1 MDSMVCFSNVS
12 FTYRHRSTPSIRNV
26 SLRVA
31 AGDFLL
37 LTGATGC
44 GKSTLL
50 KMLNGLIP
58 HESGGKLEGDVSVGG
73 RSVSGL
79 GVAEMSRTV
88 GMVFQNPDDQI
99 FSTTVFDEVAFVL
112 ENMGMTAAQL
122 EPRVE
127 EALALVG
134 LADKAKAS
142 VHALSG
148 GQKQRLAVAA
158 VLAAKPQVLALDEPI
173 SQLDPQGAAELLS
186 VLQQLN
192 TNLGITIIIVEHRL
206 HEVLPLCHKAAIMD
220 AGRLI
225 WQGRREEAYNCQ
237 EMFTAYGLRLPQP
250 VTLCHHLG
258 VAVRSAQVD
267 DAVAAIRQH
276 YAIPTPVDQPV
287 AEAAASLHVEQPA
300 LPIPAIQ
307 AKQVFFHYD
316 NPAQMV
322 LNGVDV
328 TVAAGQFIALMGSN
342 GAGKSTLLHL
352 LGGLLKPVAG
362 EMQIMGQRVTTVS
375 PAVGMVLQNP
385 DFMLFNSTVREEIGF
400 SLRQQSKGNIDG
412 WTEYCELLADRLGL
426 GGLTEDFPLA
436 LSRGQRLRVAIAAV
450 LANEPQVLLLDE
462 PTTGQ
467 DIGHI
472 EDIALLLREYT
483 RQGGSIIFCTHDTE
497 VAARFAD
504 RIIVMRRGQIVAD
517 GAPAAVFQD
526 RAMLKACGLKPPAI
540 LLAAQA
546 LYGGTAFTVEEVVE
560 YVRQTCLGGYTGGH
574 PAS

>member
-1 MDSMVCFSNVS
+1 MDNMIQFCDVS
-12 FTYRHRSTPSIRNV
+12 FTYRHRSTPSVKNV
-26 SLRVA
+26 SLQVSP
-31 AGDFLL
+31 GEFLL

-58 HESGGKLEGDVSVGG
+58 HESGGKLVGEVFVGG
-73 RSVSGL
+73 RSTRGL
-79 GVAEMSRTV
+79 SVAEMSHTV
-88 GMVFQNPDDQI
+88 GLVFQNPDDQI

-112 ENMGMTAAQL
+112 ENMGMTPAQIEPQVKAAL
-122 EPRVE
+122 R
-127 EALALVG
+127 LVG
-134 LADKAKAS
+134 LYDKLEAS

-186 VLQQLN
+186 VLKQLN
-192 TNLGITIIIVEHRL
+192 ENLGITIIIVEHRL
-206 HEVLPLCHKAAIMD
+206 HEVLPLCHKVAIMD
-220 AGRLI
+220 DGQLI

-237 EMFTAYGLRLPQP
+237 EMFAAYGLRLPQP
-250 VTLCHHLG
+250 VTICHQLG
-258 VAVRSAQVD
+258 VTVRSDKVS
-267 DAVAAIRQH
+267 DAVAAIGQC
-276 YAIPTPVDQPV
+276 Y
-287 AEAAASLHVEQPA
+287 A
-300 LPIPAIQ
+300 LPESKPISRRVATPPRTELSPQMPAII
-307 AKQVFFHYD
+307 ARKLCFHYD
-316 NPAQMV
+316 NPEQLV
-322 LNGVDV
+322 LKDV
-328 TVAAGQFIALMGSN
+328 ELTACPGQFIALMGSN

-362 EMQIMGQRVTTVS
+362 EIQVLGQRVTTVS

-385 DFMLFNSTVREEIGF
+385 DFMLFNSTVREEISF
-400 SLRQQSKGNIDG
+400 SLQQYKGNATG
-412 WTEYCELLADRLGL
+412 WTKYCDFLVDRLGL
-426 GGLTEDFPLA
+426 KGLEEDFPLA

-450 LANEPQVLLLDE
+450 LASEPRVLLLDE

-472 EDIALLLREYT
+472 EDIVLLLKEYT

-504 RIIVMRRGQIVAD
+504 RIVVMCQGRVVAND
-517 GAPAAVFQD
+517 APAAVFQD
-526 RAMLKACGLKPPAI
+526 QAMLMASGLKPPAV
-540 LLAAQA
+540 LLTAQA
-546 LYGGTAFTVEEVVE
+546 LYGGIALTVEEVVG
-560 YVRQTCLGGYTGGH
+560 YVRQTCLGSYAGDN